1 MDMPVSTYAM
11 LFPAVSLLFLAY
23 TNRFLHLSELI
34 RKLHS
39 DWVQNHDT
47 LLVKQISNLQKR
59 LVLIRWMQFLG
70 ALSLTSS
77 VSGMIVRIVGQ
88 QMPGAILFVIA
99 LVFMLASLVFLARE
113 IWISGGSLGV
123 VLTAMQDALQEE
135 KQK

>member
-88 QMPGAILFVIA
+88 QTPGAILFVIA